1 MVFDHPVPEYWRPEP
16 QIPDDDS
23 AGVGRLL
30 DRLECHPSSDLW
42 KELEGLLI
50 VEAECWV
57 QEGFTAL
64 PALARIAQDSG
75 EKDRHQALD
84 LAAVIVR
91 TLHRN
96 HLYDELVRANS
107 EAVAALH
114 RLAQAR
120 LTDSGNLTRTT
131 LLQDTLAFAGYTFWA
146 SISMDFTDEHYHVGC
161 PHCSTRLAIVIGEYG
176 HYSAFRHYNDGDIHR
191 IPLKP
196 AIPDELTGIGRWMHD
211 TAAAGGDILLAEGLT
226 YLFGQATC
234 GLCGST
240 FDVADWFEAEN
251 SAHQPIDP
259 IVARTDRST

>member
-1 MVFDHPVPEYWRPEP
+1 MVFDHPVPENWQSEP
-16 QIPDDDS
+16 QMPDDDS
-23 AGVGRLL
+23 AAVGRLL
-30 DRLECHPSSDLW
+30 NRLERHPSSELW

-50 VEAECWV
+50 VEADCWFR
-57 QEGFTAL
+57 EGFTAL
-64 PALARIAQDSG
+64 PALARIAQVSG

-96 HLYDELVRANS
+96 QLHDELVRANS

-114 RLAQAR
+114 RLTQAR
-120 LTDSGNLTRTT
+120 LTDSDNLTLTT
-131 LLQDTLAFAGYTFWA
+131 LLQDILAFAGYTFWA

-196 AIPDELTGIGRWMHD
+196 AVPNELAGIGRWMHD
-211 TAAAGGDILLAEGLT
+211 TAAAVGDTLLAGGLT

-240 FDVADWFEAEN
+240 FNLADWFEAEN
-251 SAHQPIDP
+251 GPPQPIDP
-259 IVARTDRST
+259 IIARTDRST